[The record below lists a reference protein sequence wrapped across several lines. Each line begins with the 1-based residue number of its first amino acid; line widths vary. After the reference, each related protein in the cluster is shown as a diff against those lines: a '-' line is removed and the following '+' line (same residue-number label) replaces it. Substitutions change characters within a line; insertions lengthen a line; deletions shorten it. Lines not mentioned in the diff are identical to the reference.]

1 MTNTQKPRFTGTLL
15 PHQIE
20 SVEWCLNKES
30 QGCLLAD
37 DMGLGKTV
45 TACHVMT
52 SRPLKTL
59 LVLPKAIIEQW
70 CMELMKHTTYEYTD
84 IIIHRGSDRF
94 DDIYKED
101 LEKRSIVITTYDTI
115 FADSKKK
122 KNLEFMNLVKP
133 QRLICDE
140 SHRLKNPK
148 SQCFKIFKNFIV
160 DRCSHILF
168 MTGTPMTNSFVNIIS
183 YMKLFKNEKYRDAF
197 SNKTFYSFKVKMVQE
212 FGKEHVLYRRKEDYI
227 SLPNKKEEEVRCVI
241 EDESRMK
248 GVYDKFLK
256 FCLNPYLTSEALE
269 HIFVKILR
277 LRQLINSEILIGKAQ
292 KDNFDMNKLDPET
305 RLFKILKKVNE
316 IESGDQIIIF
326 SQWKKWL
333 DILGQYLEKN
343 GEKVSFYNG
352 SLKQNERND
361 AIHTFKVGKT
371 RIMLMTVQSG
381 GVGLNLTNANHV
393 FMCEKLYNPA
403 DEEQAI
409 CRSYRIGQKKEVS
422 IYKMYT
428 EHTID
433 DWMGKISESKIY
445 QERQVFVEKN
455 SVDDIIS
462 GLKDIEKEKTEMFCQ
477 YVSFGGDEQKK

>member
-1 MTNTQKPRFTGTLL
+1 
-15 PHQIE
+15 
-20 SVEWCLNKES
+20 
-30 QGCLLAD
+30 
-37 DMGLGKTV
+37 
-45 TACHVMT
+45 
-52 SRPLKTL
+52 
-59 LVLPKAIIEQW
+59 
-70 CMELMKHTTYEYTD
+70 
-84 IIIHRGSDRF
+84 
-94 DDIYKED
+94 
-101 LEKRSIVITTYDTI
+101 
-115 FADSKKK
+115 
-122 KNLEFMNLVKP
+122 MNHVKP

-148 SQCFKIFKNFIV
+148 SQCFKIFKKFIV

-197 SNKTFYSFKVKMVQE
+197 SKKTRNAFKVEMVQK
-212 FGKEHVLYRRKEDYI
+212 FSQEHVLYRRKEDFI
-227 SLPNKKEEEVRCVI
+227 SLPNKNEEEVRCVI
-241 EDESRMK
+241 EDETKMK
-248 GVYDKFLK
+248 KVYDQFMN
-256 FCLNPYLTSEALE
+256 FCLNPYASTDVLS

-292 KDNFDMNKLDPET
+292 KDNFDMDKLDPET
-305 RLFKILKKVNE
+305 RLFKILTKVQG
-316 IESGDQIIIF
+316 IKSGDQIIIF

-343 GEKVSFYNG
+343 GEKVTFYHG
-352 SLKQNERND
+352 SLNQEKRND
-361 AIHTFKVGKT
+361 AIHEFKVGET

-433 DWMGKISESKIY
+433 DWMSKISESKIY
-445 QERQVFVEKN
+445 QEKQVFVEKN

-462 GLKDIEKEKTEMFCQ
+462 GLKDIEKEKNEMFCQ
-477 YVSFGGDEQKK
+477 YVSEEKEKK